1 MEARVC
7 SMNCATW
14 WTMPERTMPAPVLIV
29 APMGRSGTNYLK
41 SMLETH
47 PDLYPV
53 DVLED
58 YLNVGAENL
67 NDYVNAV
74 FNKWDGMDGG
84 NYIGPEKVGRDDMLA
99 ALGKALLSFIGGDKH
114 PNLRPLSK
122 SPVAGDWDVGL
133 RLFPKANY
141 LLIIRDPRS
150 ITESFLN
157 VRSAWSLNFTLEQLA
172 VTWAHRMRAISKTM
186 ADNQDA
192 VREGRIVP
200 IRYEKLVADPAGVLN
215 GVLERIGLPHFP
227 NGSAPGLDFP
237 VIGSSFGARTEA
249 GRVDFTP
256 QPKPKDFDPTKRW
269 ADWSPAQHQKFNRI
283 CGALMKKW
291 GYEPIG

>member
-1 MEARVC
+1 
-7 SMNCATW
+7 
-14 WTMPERTMPAPVLIV
+14 MPETTLPAPVIIV

-47 PDLYPV
+47 SDLYPV
-53 DVLED
+53 DVRED

-74 FNKWDGMDGG
+74 FKMWDGMDGG
-84 NYIGPEKVGRDDMLA
+84 NYIGPETVGRDDMLQ
-99 ALGKALLSFIGGDKH
+99 ALGKGLLSFIGGDKH
-114 PNLRPLSK
+114 PNLRPLTK

-133 RLFPKANY
+133 RMFPNANY
-141 LLIIRDPRS
+141 LLIVRDPRS
-150 ITESFLN
+150 IAESFLN
-157 VRSAWSLNFTLEQLA
+157 VRSAWSMNFTLEQLA
-172 VTWAHRMRAISKTM
+172 ASWAQRMRAISKTI

-192 VREGRIVP
+192 VREGRIVTV
-200 IRYEKLVADPAGVLN
+200 RYEKLVADPAGVLN
-215 GVLERIGLPHFP
+215 NVLERIGLPPFP
-227 NGSAPGLDFP
+227 EEGAPDEDFP

-269 ADWSPAQHQKFNRI
+269 ADWTPAQHHKFNRI

-291 GYEPIG
+291 GYEPID